1 MIYATLRS
9 RPGSEDSDVR
19 VRAVDEGQGDLRRAV
34 GVGGGLE
41 VDKIVHPRELLLD
54 DGGDPLL
61 HHSALAPG

>member
-34 GVGGGLE
+34 GVGGGLGFLE
-41 VDKIVHPRELLLD
+41 
-54 DGGDPLL
+54 
-61 HHSALAPG
+61 